1 MLNFT
6 KAEMVYLVHGL
17 KLIRDG
23 NYKPMDKLEAG
34 LLIDKIEKEAKAH
47 ENILK
52 PKKGANLWGKQGAAA
67 GQLKKMPCMSRR

>member
-1 MLNFT
+1 MLNFS

-23 NYKPMDKLEAG
+23 NYKPTDKLEAG

-47 ENILK
+47 ENILR
-52 PKKGANLWGKQGAAA
+52 PKRGMNIWGKQGAAA
-67 GQLKKMPCMSRR
+67 GQQKKVPCTGKR